1 MAYKRKRKGR
11 YRLDLMI
18 IMSVFILIVSFLAY
32 MGNTSLEDVLKDKYP
47 EGVVL
52 HQQDYTAAT
61 DSSSEK

>member
-1 MAYKRKRKGR
+1 MAFRRKRKGR
-11 YRLDLMI
+11 YRLDIMI
-18 IMSVFILIVSFLAY
+18 IMSIFILIVSFFAY

-52 HQQDYTAAT
+52 HQQDYTAAV

>member
-1 MAYKRKRKGR
+1 MAFRRKRKGR
-11 YRLDLMI
+11 YRLDIMI
-18 IMSVFILIVSFLAY
+18 IMSVFILIVSFFAY

-52 HQQDYTAAT
+52 HQQDYTAAV

>member
-1 MAYKRKRKGR
+1 MAFRRKRKGR
-11 YRLDLMI
+11 YRLDIMM
-18 IMSVFILIVSFLAY
+18 IMSVFILIVSFFAY

-52 HQQDYTAAT
+52 HQQDFTAAV

>member
-61 DSSSEK
+61 VEKM

>member
-1 MAYKRKRKGR
+1 M
-11 YRLDLMI
+11 M
-18 IMSVFILIVSFLAY
+18 IMSVFILIVSFFAY

-52 HQQDYTAAT
+52 HQQDYTAAV

>member
-1 MAYKRKRKGR
+1 MALRRKRKGR
-11 YRLDLMI
+11 YRLDIMM
-18 IMSVFILIVSFLAY
+18 IMSIFILIVSFFAY

-52 HQQDYTAAT
+52 HQQDYTAAV

>member
-1 MAYKRKRKGR
+1 MALRRKRKGR
-11 YRLDLMI
+11 YRLDIMM
-18 IMSVFILIVSFLAY
+18 IMSIFILIVSLFAC

-52 HQQDYTAAT
+52 HQQDYTAAV

>member
-1 MAYKRKRKGR
+1 MAFRRKRKGR
-11 YRLDLMI
+11 YRLDIMM
-18 IMSVFILIVSFLAY
+18 IMSIFILIVSFFAY

-52 HQQDYTAAT
+52 HQQDYTAAV

>member
-1 MAYKRKRKGR
+1 MALRRKRKGR
-11 YRLDLMI
+11 YRLDIMM
-18 IMSVFILIVSFLAY
+18 IMSVFILIVSFFAY

-52 HQQDYTAAT
+52 HQQDYTAAV

>member
-1 MAYKRKRKGR
+1 MAFKRKRKGR
-11 YRLDLMI
+11 YRLDIMM
-18 IMSVFILIVSFLAY
+18 IMSVFILIVSFFAY

-52 HQQDYTAAT
+52 HQQDYTAAV

>member
-1 MAYKRKRKGR
+1 MAFRRKRKGR
-11 YRLDLMI
+11 YRLDIMM
-18 IMSVFILIVSFLAY
+18 IMSVFILIVSFFAY

-52 HQQDYTAAT
+52 HQQDYTAAV